1 MSNTGQEKWYLKLFD
16 ASLPILATLAA
27 LIVGA
32 VMLLLLKVNPI
43 EAYKAMWEGAFG
55 SQNALA
61 ETLVKATPLLLV
73 GLGICISFRGDV
85 INIGG
90 EGQMI
95 VGAILGTLIGITL
108 VDLSGWIVI
117 PVALLV
123 GFVGGAIWGGIPGLL
138 KAYFNVNE
146 ILSTVMMNAIAVQLM
161 NFLLRGPMIDPSQAE
176 LASKIPQTARLSE
189 AFRLPRWVPT
199 RLHMGALIAVVLA
212 VLVYILLWRTSW
224 GYRIRAVGQN
234 PHASKYA
241 GIKVKNYVVLALVLS
256 GAFAGL
262 AGVIQVYGV
271 NFRMITD
278 GSASGFTGSAGFN
291 GIVAALFGQLHPIGT
306 IPASILFGALL
317 VGANKMQRVVQVPSA
332 LITALNGLV
341 VVFVVSSEIWRR
353 RRQKRRL
360 SAIAPE
366 GEGILPG
373 ETEIPEKSSHEEVGS

>member
-1 MSNTGQEKWYLKLFD
+1 MSNTGQEKWYSKLFD

-43 EAYKAMWEGAFG
+43 EAYSAMWEGAFG
-55 SQNALA
+55 SKNALA

-73 GLGICISFRGDV
+73 GLGICISFRGNV

-95 VGAILGTLIGITL
+95 VGAILGTLVGITL
-108 VDLSGWIVI
+108 VDWSGWIVI
-117 PVALLV
+117 PAALLV
-123 GFVGGAIWGGIPGLL
+123 GFVGGAIWGGIPGIL

-189 AFRLPRWVPT
+189 AFRLPRLIPT
-199 RLHMGALIAVVLA
+199 RLHLGALIAVVLA
-212 VLVYILLWRTSW
+212 VLVYFLLWRTSW

-332 LITALNGLV
+332 LITALNGMV

>member
-1 MSNTGQEKWYLKLFD
+1 
-16 ASLPILATLAA
+16 
-27 LIVGA
+27 
-32 VMLLLLKVNPI
+32 MLLLLKVNPI
-43 EAYKAMWEGAFG
+43 EAYRAMWDGAFG

-95 VGAILGTLIGITL
+95 VGAILGTLMGLIFTDWPGGAL
-108 VDLSGWIVI
+108 I
-117 PVALLV
+117 PVAILA
-123 GFVGGAIWGGIPGLL
+123 GFVGGAIWGGIPGFL

-161 NFLLRGPMIDPSQAE
+161 NFLLRGPMIDPAQAE
-176 LASKIPQTARLSE
+176 LASKIPQTARLSD
-189 AFRLPRWVPT
+189 AFRLPRWIPT
-199 RLHMGALIAVVLA
+199 RLHLGALIAVILA
-212 VLVYILLWRTSW
+212 ILGYILLWRTSW

-234 PHASKYA
+234 PNASKYA
-241 GIKVKNYVVLALVLS
+241 GIKVKNYIVLALVLS

-262 AGVIQVYGV
+262 AGVMQVYGV
-271 NFRMITD
+271 NYRMITD

-332 LITALNGLV
+332 LVTALNGLV

-353 RRQKRRL
+353 RRQRKRMAVVSL
-360 SAIAPE
+360 E
-366 GEGILPG
+366 GEDPPKD
-373 ETEIPEKSSHEEVGS
+373 TEQVPESVQKREVGS